1 MDDPTVTPQPTTG
14 YVVDAENVAEMARL
28 IRQARMLSEHLGLLP
43 ASVQPAPGSRI
54 LDIACGPGEW
64 SLEIARRFPNSQVV
78 GVDISERMIE
88 YARYI
93 ARDHEIPNIR
103 FEIMD
108 AHQPLA
114 FSDASFDLVNA
125 RFMVGFMSIAT
136 WPQLLREG
144 FRLLRPNSMFCS
156 SEPES
161 LGTTTSLALARYNLL
176 VTEAMRRSGQ
186 CFAPF
191 GEQYG
196 IAAVQQ
202 RQLQEA
208 GFQQV
213 QQEAFIIDYSAGMP
227 AHLATIENFQTFL
240 KLLQPLLVRCK
251 LATQDELDVLY
262 ARTLEEMQADDF
274 CAAAFFQRTCGN
286 KPA

>member
-1 MDDPTVTPQPTTG
+1 MEDPTSASQMKIG
-14 YVVDAENVAEMARL
+14 YVVDAENIAEMARL
-28 IRQARMLSEHLGLLP
+28 IRQARMLSEHLGILP
-43 ASVQPAPGSRI
+43 ASVQPAPGSHI
-54 LDIACGPGEW
+54 LDIGCGPGEW
-64 SLEIARRFPNSQVV
+64 TLEIARRFPDSRIV
-78 GVDISERMIE
+78 GIDISERMIE

-93 ARDHEIPNIR
+93 AREQDIPNIQ
-103 FEIMD
+103 FELMD
-108 AHQPLA
+108 ARQPLA
-114 FSDASFDLVNA
+114 FPAASFDLVNA
-125 RFMVGFMSIAT
+125 RFIVGFMTTAT
-136 WPQLLREG
+136 WPQLLRG
-144 FRLLRPNSMFCS
+144 CFRILHPGGILCS

-161 LGTTTSLALARYNLL
+161 LGTTTSLSLARYNLL

-213 QQEAFIIDYSAGMP
+213 RQEAFIIDYSTGMSGHIP
-227 AHLATIENFQTFL
+227 TLENFQTFL

-251 LATQDELDVLY
+251 LATQDELDILY